1 MADPHVEI
9 RVDPGRGKN
18 SGGDG
23 NFAGGGNGLG
33 GGQRTEILVTLDASV
48 KLTEEG
54 ASVPRVVFPGIFPI
68 EEKTD
73 GERLIALHGFAEMAH
88 SIVEIGGCGFGVHAA
103 IDKTNKI
110 GQVVIA
116 KQSCNAISSQLHSPG
131 FVKTIGISGNTVS
144 VAEKSD
150 VQRAAKDS
158 LVRSEPRESFFRGNR
173 QRLVR
178 DRAFGRP
185 QTGGLHAKNYFVVFA
200 GKLQLLARIF
210 RTPVSAARERGRR
223 IGHASNIRIADQRK
237 DRVIERSRA

>member
-73 GERLIALHGFAEMAH
+73 GERLIALHGFAGMAH
-88 SIVEIGGCGFGVHAA
+88 SIVEIAAGGFCVHPLIAQTT
-103 IDKTNKI
+103 KTTH
-110 GQVVIA
+110 VVTA
-116 KQSCNAISSQLHSPG
+116 KHSS
-131 FVKTIGISGNTVS
+131 T
-144 VAEKSD
+144 A
-150 VQRAAKDS
+150 
-158 LVRSEPRESFFRGNR
+158 
-173 QRLVR
+173 
-178 DRAFGRP
+178 
-185 QTGGLHAKNYFVVFA
+185 
-200 GKLQLLARIF
+200 
-210 RTPVSAARERGRR
+210 
-223 IGHASNIRIADQRK
+223 
-237 DRVIERSRA
+237 